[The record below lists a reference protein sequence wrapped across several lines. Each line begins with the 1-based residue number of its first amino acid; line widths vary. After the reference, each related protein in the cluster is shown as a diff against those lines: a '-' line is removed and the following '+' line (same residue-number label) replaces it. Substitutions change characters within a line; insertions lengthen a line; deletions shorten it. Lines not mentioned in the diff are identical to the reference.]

1 MRAYI
6 SVDLEGI
13 NGICHSSQTQPGE
26 PGYERS
32 VQLMHAETNAV
43 IRGLVKAGCDEIVVN
58 DSHWDMRNLRIELLH
73 PKAHLTSGW
82 QKPFSMVSGVHSDK
96 KPDFACFI
104 GYHARQG
111 CATGVLSHTYRAQ
124 VFRDVRINDVL
135 VGETGLNAYLAGAF
149 DVPVALIT
157 GDDALKRECE
167 ELMGKVNC
175 TVVKHAIS
183 RYSACFRPQEEVL
196 EELEKSACE
205 AAKEKSSWN
214 LIKPPSP
221 AKLTLSMNDT
231 SMADA
236 CELVPNV
243 KRLNDRDVEFSDKDY
258 SVVFRVMLALGA
270 LGASR
275 KDPYFS

>member
-13 NGICHSSQTQPGE
+13 NGVCHSSQTQPGE

-32 VQLMHAETNAV
+32 IQLMHAETNAV
-43 IRGLVKAGCDEIVVN
+43 IEGLVKAGCTDILVN

-82 QKPFSMVSGVHSDK
+82 QKPFSMVSGVHSAE

-104 GYHARQG
+104 GYHARSG

-149 DVPVALIT
+149 GVPIALIT
-157 GDDALKRECE
+157 GDDALQRECT
-167 ELMGKVNC
+167 ELMGEVNC
-175 TVVKHAIS
+175 LVVKQAVS
-183 RYSACFRPQEEVL
+183 RYSACFMPQKQVL
-196 EELEKSACE
+196 ESLEKGAYE
-205 AAKEKSSWN
+205 AAKAKTGWH
-214 LIKPPSP
+214 LLKPPAP
-221 AKLTLSMNDT
+221 AKLTITLADT

-243 KRLNDRDVEFSDKDY
+243 KRLNDRDVEFTDKDY
-258 SVVFRVMLALGA
+258 SLVFRVMLALGA

-275 KDPYFS
+275 KDQYFS